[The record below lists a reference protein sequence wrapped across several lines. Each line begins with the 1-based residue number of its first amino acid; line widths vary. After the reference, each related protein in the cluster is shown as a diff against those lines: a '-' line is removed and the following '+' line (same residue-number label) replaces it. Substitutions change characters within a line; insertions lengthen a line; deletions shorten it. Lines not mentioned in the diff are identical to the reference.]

1 MKHIKLFEAFVASKL
16 NESDN
21 DPHGEVEAGLMTFK
35 QGGLKLVSHNDDNG
49 YSGYICKDGDKA
61 ALVKFLLDG
70 FDGKLS
76 KIEGDSTMMSDVYS
90 EYSDDTDAMEAKWE
104 PVTKFLKCKFDDLIF
119 LDLLTNEADFYTE
132 EEYDFAAETLGN
144 AKITN
149 KSVKL
154 KGF

>member
-1 MKHIKLFEAFVASKL
+1 MKHIKLFEAFIASKL

-21 DPHGEVEAGLMTFK
+21 DPHGEVKAGLITFK
-35 QGGLKLVSHNDDNG
+35 QGGLKLVTHNDDNG
-49 YSGYICKDGDKA
+49 YFGYICKEGDKA

-132 EEYDFAAETLGN
+132 EEYDFAAETLDN
-144 AKITN
+144 AKVTD